1 MCALLRACGVE
12 NVSATRGIDR
22 SPRVLIDI
30 ATLST
35 PNVASAP
42 LNQAI
47 NMLQFH
53 IPNMTCGSCARPVKD
68 ALLSVDP
75 LAQIETDTPARQV
88 RVETALDEAAF
99 LAVLAEAGYP
109 HQPLA
114 GR

>member
-1 MCALLRACGVE
+1 MCALFRAFGFD
-12 NVSATRGIDR
+12 NVNGTRGADQ
-22 SPRVLIDI
+22 SPRLLIDI

-35 PNVASAP
+35 PNVVSAP
-42 LNQAI
+42 INQEI

-53 IPNMTCGSCARPVKD
+53 IPNMTCGSCARPVKE

-114 GR
+114 SR

>member
-1 MCALLRACGVE
+1 MCALSRACGVE
-12 NVSATRGIDR
+12 NVNATRGTDR
-22 SPRVLIDI
+22 SPRLLIDI

-42 LNQAI
+42 FNQEI

-68 ALLSVDP
+68 ALLSIAP

-88 RVETALDEAAF
+88 PVETALHEAAF
-99 LAVLAEAGYP
+99 LAVLAGAAYP

-114 GR
+114 SR